1 MPRRAVRTA
10 LQLPRKI
17 ISRDLAQLS
26 FSSEFCVSPFSAFS
40 LFSGLL
46 QATDFTLKTRHV
58 LQTEG
63 YLYAKGYS
71 LLYLNLLA
79 QFQLGNSQFRLPGE
93 ALKCCISRESGWSMY
108 CQWTVMLSDSLDSCY
123 ILQITEGVSCLIRSR
138 NCNNLISPTSVAIQ
152 GAAN

>member
-79 QFQLGNSQFRLPGE
+79 QFRLGN
-93 ALKCCISRESGWSMY
+93 CISRESRWSMY